1 MHCSFALFSS
11 LLYFL
16 AESPS
21 LTSRRLSV
29 RRVPRSFSRT
39 LHARDQGIEFPSSF
53 FFPGCFLRIMRY
65 SVPVAKRT
73 RAQTR
78 SSLRDRRPRE
88 EIIVDEVDEDVEFL
102 GEADLMVENW
112 RNSSKGLA
120 EAEDVIS
127 IDSVDS
133 ADLGNGD
140 GVPVVGESGFLD
152 SAQSRSCSGKLDGR
166 RKDSSHVD
174 CDEGDVSS
182 DKPVGVRTALNP
194 DSTMRRKQEGPLKN
208 SGAAV
213 SVRDGS
219 IGEISGSKCDC
230 GKKLNLTSSPGRDMV
245 ETAALKVDEE
255 HSYIEIMD
263 VSDEMETSSSEDEVS
278 SSEDNNTASE
288 DEDCVGKMSTT
299 SVSMGNSSSSSEED
313 VGDGKNASKCEITE
327 EESAFNG
334 PQEGKPLPD
343 LKIWKASQCDIT
355 EEESASDR
363 HREGMPV
370 PDLKKRKVL
379 GLKILTSSLRG
390 EDHDKESDVNV
401 CEERNCVA
409 LRTRSHFGRQGRDM
423 MKVGTCSHP
432 ICLDDDDLGLSQNYC
447 VKDEFLINLDSH
459 HVRDKTYF
467 GAMSSYRKASSMS
480 VVDKSMDVK
489 DDDISDSE
497 KHNPENFSPKSIKR
511 KARSNIDDGPECL
524 QKECG
529 KGEDIPSM
537 KRKAGSNIENVAEC
551 QRRECGKGEDFPFLS
566 KKKRVRS
573 PQDCDVIKILVD
585 SIWDKGEISPKK
597 VDAFRDATCEGETNR
612 QSSGCILPL
621 KFTFGEGEPE
631 QLEKS
636 DYEKELDKLW
646 DELDFCLRT
655 REIDSYN
662 TDMVESKDVDPQP
675 DFDRVTLCSQ
685 GNHEFILDEEIG
697 SRCKHCFFLQ
707 LEIKY
712 VPPVLSTDPLEKSG
726 RRVCGR
732 YDREDYLLEKLH
744 SQDSSCDLQD
754 GLAPANVHGTVWD
767 LIPGVRSNLYPHQR
781 EGFEFIWKNI
791 AGGIQLDE
799 LRRQTTVGCDGGC
812 IISHAPG
819 TGKSRLTIVFLQT
832 YMELFPR
839 CRPVIIAPRSML
851 LTWEEEFRKWNK
863 DIAFHN
869 LNNPE
874 LSGRESKT
882 AMSLL
887 RHFKHGD
894 LGKKY
899 VRMAKLYSWRKK
911 SSILGVSYA
920 LFRSFTWQNRKD
932 GTPRNKTEDE
942 QRKILLELPG
952 LLVLD
957 EGHTPRND
965 RSLIWKALRKVE
977 TQRRIILSGT
987 PFQNNFDE
995 LFNTLCLVRPKFAE
1009 RIPLGC
1015 FGNFPRKRGRKRSK
1029 VRGEWDVM
1037 AQSIVKKNNDG
1048 LEKLRAMID
1057 PFVHVHKGNILKER
1071 LPGLRDSVI
1080 VLRPGELQKSL
1091 LDIVQSVKNTFLL
1104 GHLVSS
1110 ISVHPFLFSQC
1121 SVSESEGLTVD
1132 RSNLESLRKK
1142 PEAGV
1147 KTRFLVELI
1156 RLSEAMHEKVLVFS
1170 QFIVPLT
1177 FIRDLLK
1184 STFHW
1189 TDGKELL
1196 YMDGQA
1202 DIKQRQSS
1210 INAFN
1215 DPTSEVRVLLASTKA
1230 CSEGIN
1236 LVGASRVVLMDVVWN
1251 PSVERQAISRAYRLG
1266 QENVVYIYHL
1276 ITSGTIEAEKYCR
1289 QVEKDRLSELVFA
1302 SSDPG
1307 QKVTSTGPDDKIL
1320 EELIH
1325 HPSLSDMFERIIH
1338 QPKESNLIETFNL
1351 VDISQAS
1358 L

>member
-1 MHCSFALFSS
+1 
-11 LLYFL
+11 
-16 AESPS
+16 
-21 LTSRRLSV
+21 
-29 RRVPRSFSRT
+29 
-39 LHARDQGIEFPSSF
+39 
-53 FFPGCFLRIMRY
+53 MRY
-65 SVPVAKRT
+65 SLPVAKRT

-78 SSLRDRRPRE
+78 SSRRDRHQRE
-88 EIIVDEVDEDVEFL
+88 EIIVDEVDEGVEFL
-102 GEADLMVENW
+102 GEADLIVENW
-112 RNSSKGLA
+112 RNSSRGLA

-133 ADLGNGD
+133 ADLGNGG

-152 SAQSRSCSGKLDGR
+152 SAQSSSCIGKLGRR
-166 RKDSSHVD
+166 RKDYSHVD

-182 DKPVGVRTALNP
+182 YKPVDVSTVLNS
-194 DSTMRRKQEGPLKN
+194 DSTMCRKKEGPLKN
-208 SGAAV
+208 SGAPV
-213 SVRDGS
+213 FVQDGS
-219 IGEISGSKCDC
+219 IGESSGFKCDS
-230 GKKLNLTSSPGRDMV
+230 GKKVNLTSSPGGDMV
-245 ETAALKVDEE
+245 ETGAWKVDEE
-255 HSYIEIMD
+255 HSYIEITD
-263 VSDEMETSSSEDEVS
+263 VSDETETSSNVDEMETSSSEDEMS
-278 SSEDNNTASE
+278 SSEDNNADSE
-288 DEDCVGKMSTT
+288 DEDYVGEKSTS
-299 SVSMGNSSSSSEED
+299 SVSTDNSSSSSEEEA
-313 VGDGKNASKCEITE
+313 GDGKDASECEIMK
-327 EESAFNG
+327 EESAFDG
-334 PQEGKPLPD
+334 PQEGKPVPN
-343 LKIWKASQCDIT
+343 LKRRKASQCDIT

-363 HREGMPV
+363 PREGIPV

-379 GLKILTSSLRG
+379 GLKILTSSPRG
-390 EDHDKESDVNV
+390 EDDDKESDVNV
-401 CEERNCVA
+401 GEERTCVA

-432 ICLDDDDLGLSQNYC
+432 ICLDDDDDLGLSHKYC
-447 VKDEFLINLDSH
+447 VKCEFLINPDSH
-459 HVRDKTYF
+459 HVREKTYF
-467 GAMSSYRKASSMS
+467 GAMSNYRKARSKS
-480 VVDKSMDVK
+480 VRDQSMDVK

-497 KHNPENFSPKSIKR
+497 NRNPESFSCKSIKR
-511 KARSNIDDGPECL
+511 KAGSNIDDGAECP

-537 KRKAGSNIENVAEC
+537 KRKAGSNIDNAAEC
-551 QRRECGKGEDFPFLS
+551 LRRECGKGEDFPFLA
-566 KKKRVRS
+566 KRKRVRS
-573 PQDCDVIKILVD
+573 PQDDDVIKILVD
-585 SIWDKGEISPKK
+585 SIWDKVEISPKK
-597 VDAFRDATCEGETNR
+597 ADAFRDATCEGETNR

-662 TDMVESKDVDPQP
+662 A
-675 DFDRVTLCSQ
+675 
-685 GNHEFILDEEIG
+685 N
-697 SRCKHCFFLQ
+697 
-707 LEIKY
+707 
-712 VPPVLSTDPLEKSG
+712 LSTDPLEKSG

-732 YDREDYLLEKLH
+732 YYHEDYLLEKLR
-744 SQDSSCDLQD
+744 SQDSSCDLQA
-754 GLAPANVHGTVWD
+754 GLPSANVHGTVWD

-799 LRRQTTVGCDGGC
+799 LRKQTTVGCDGGC

-851 LTWEEEFRKWNK
+851 LTWEEEFQKWNK

-874 LSGRESKT
+874 FSGKESKT

-887 RHFKHGD
+887 RLHKIGD
-894 LGKKY
+894 PSKKY
-899 VRMAKLYSWRKK
+899 VRMAKLYSWRKE
-911 SSILGVSYA
+911 SSILGISYA
-920 LFRSFTWQNRKD
+920 LFRSLTGQNRKD

-942 QRKILLELPG
+942 QGKILLKIPD

-965 RSLIWKALRKVE
+965 RSLLWKALCKVE

-995 LFNTLCLVRPKFAE
+995 LFNTLCLARPKFAE
-1009 RIPLGC
+1009 RISLGR

-1029 VRGEWDVM
+1029 LRGEWDVM
-1037 AQSIVKKNNDG
+1037 TQSIVKKKNDG
-1048 LEKLRAMID
+1048 LEKLKAMID
-1057 PFVHVHKGNILKER
+1057 PFVHVHKGTILKER

-1091 LDIVQSVKNTFLL
+1091 LGNVQSVKNTFSLS
-1104 GHLVSS
+1104 HLVSS

-1132 RSNLESLRKK
+1132 RSNLESLREK

-1147 KTRFLVELI
+1147 KTRFLMELI

-1170 QFIVPLT
+1170 QFIDPLT

-1189 TDGKELL
+1189 ADGKELL

-1215 DPTSEVRVLLASTKA
+1215 DPTSEVRVLLASTRA

-1236 LVGASRVVLMDVVWN
+1236 LVGASRVVLLDVVWN

-1307 QKVTSTGPDDKIL
+1307 QKVTSAGPDDKIL

-1325 HPSLSDMFERIIH
+1325 HPNLSDMFERIIH

-1351 VDISQAS
+1351 VDVSQAS
-1358 L
+1358 V